1 MKVVSTKIPD
11 NVYDM
16 LKNRAEEEGI
26 SVSTLI
32 KELIYGYLG
41 IEGRPKVDRSSLPS
55 GKHGLEFSKQVM
67 DKLNA
72 IERMLDLI
80 HINISELYSA
90 CTKRRRIPSGQR
102 TLDES
107 VEKTSTSS
115 EHSTSDAWKGFKE
128 EALKLFEDIYNE
140 YIESKRRSR
149 TST

>member
-41 IEGRPKVDRSSLPS
+41 IEGRPKVDLSSLPS
-55 GKHGLEFSKQVM
+55 GKHELEFSKQVM

-80 HINISELYSA
+80 HINISELYNA
-90 CTKRRRIPSGQR
+90 CTRRRRIPSGQR

-107 VEKTSTSS
+107 VERSSTR
-115 EHSTSDAWKGFKE
+115 SDVWKGFKE

-140 YIESKRRSR
+140 YIESKRRSK

>member
-1 MKVVSTKIPD
+1 MKVVATKIPD

-41 IEGRPKVDRSSLPS
+41 IEGKPKVYHSSLPS
-55 GKHGLEFSKQVM
+55 GKHELEFNKQVM

-72 IERMLDLI
+72 IERILDLI
-80 HINISELYSA
+80 HINISELYRA
-90 CTKRRRIPSGQR
+90 CTRRRRIPSGQR

-115 EHSTSDAWKGFKE
+115 EHSTSDVWKGFKE

-140 YIESKRRSR
+140 YVRSKRKGKS
-149 TST
+149 